1 MPATGELAMK
11 RMGNVVRMAIRLAVP
26 VAAALAAAG
35 CVAFETPEQQD
46 LRMQQMASLNSDV
59 QTLMNERQQMVQML
73 EQSRQENAQLGMKSK
88 DLSDRLDLVEQRF
101 GTLDGAYRRKLEDL
115 QRTISSESAARKT
128 AIDDVVHATSQSIAT
143 TANKLQAQQRQ
154 AVKAAVEG
162 VPQGDYVVQKGDTL
176 TAIARAFGITTASL
190 SKANNLKGGTVR
202 PGQKLVIPK
211 K

>member
-1 MPATGELAMK
+1 MGYMTRLA
-11 RMGNVVRMAIRLAVP
+11 VRLAVP
-26 VAAALAAAG
+26 ALAALAAAG

-46 LRMQQMASLNSDV
+46 LRMQQMASMNSDV

-73 EQSRQENAQLGMKSK
+73 EVSRQENAQLGMKVK

-101 GTLDGAYRRKLEDL
+101 GTLDGSYRRKLEDL
-115 QRTISSESAARKT
+115 QRTIASESAARKT
-128 AIDDVVHATSQSIAT
+128 AIDDVVHSTSQVIAT

-162 VPQGDYVVQKGDTL
+162 APQGEYVVQKGDTL
-176 TAIARAFGITTASL
+176 TAIAKAFGVTTTSL
-190 SKANNLKGGTVR
+190 GRVNNLKGGMVR
-202 PGQKLVIPK
+202 PGQRLVIPK

>member
-1 MPATGELAMK
+1 
-11 RMGNVVRMAIRLAVP
+11 
-26 VAAALAAAG
+26 
-35 CVAFETPEQQD
+35 
-46 LRMQQMASLNSDV
+46 
-59 QTLMNERQQMVQML
+59 MNERQQMVQML

>member
-1 MPATGELAMK
+1 MAMK
-11 RMGNVVRMAIRLAVP
+11 RMGCMMRMAIRLVVP
-26 VAAALAAAG
+26 AATALAAAG

-46 LRMQQMASLNSDV
+46 LRMQQMASMNSDV
-59 QTLMNERQQMVQML
+59 QTLMSERQQMVQVL
-73 EQSRQENAQLGMKSK
+73 EQSRQENAQLGMKVK

-101 GTLDGAYRRKLEDL
+101 GTLDSSYRRKLEDL
-115 QRTISSESAARKT
+115 QRTIASESAARQT
-128 AIDDVVHATSQSIAT
+128 AIKDVVHATSQSIAT

-162 VPQGDYVVQKGDTL
+162 APQGDYVVQKGDTL
-176 TAIARAFGITTASL
+176 AAIAKAFGVTTASL
-190 SKANNLKGGTVR
+190 GRANNLKGGMVR